1 MDSTPKFSVIIG
13 AYNAEKTLEKA
24 IESVILQGYSNWE
37 LIIVDDGSSDATSNI
52 GQKYQKMDE
61 RIKFIKRCNQGVSVA
76 RNIGMSF
83 AKGEYIVFLDAD
95 DLLCST
101 CLEVYDNIIKKSDPD
116 LIISNNYIQKD
127 HIQQTRNITQKTVYS
142 SDEKRC
148 LTEVALRQSQ
158 YHGVEWYGNLHTVW
172 AKCFK
177 VDIIKRNSLSFEQ
190 KLKVGEDILFFLD
203 FVLNCEKIQLTNT
216 ETYIYKINPSS
227 VMHTST
233 WRGAEKWKLLFQ
245 SVENLMNGKVSEQAL
260 MDFWTEIAEN
270 DWYSVFK
277 ANLTIMEQYHIFEK
291 FMQEPSYL
299 RFSDRNIKQ
308 YSSKKQRIYFSLI
321 RKRAVWRLMAFAY
334 GRMMK
339 NEIRDRLGLE
349 K

>member
-1 MDSTPKFSVIIG
+1 M
-13 AYNAEKTLEKA
+13 
-24 IESVILQGYSNWE
+24 
-37 LIIVDDGSSDATSNI
+37 
-52 GQKYQKMDE
+52 
-61 RIKFIKRCNQGVSVA
+61 
-76 RNIGMSF
+76 
-83 AKGEYIVFLDAD
+83 
-95 DLLCST
+95 
-101 CLEVYDNIIKKSDPD
+101 
-116 LIISNNYIQKD
+116 
-127 HIQQTRNITQKTVYS
+127 
-142 SDEKRC
+142 
-148 LTEVALRQSQ
+148 
-158 YHGVEWYGNLHTVW
+158 EWYGNLHTVW

-233 WRGAEKWKLLFQ
+233 WRGAEKGKLLFQ
-245 SVENLMNGKVSEQAL
+245 SVENIMNGKVSEQAL

-308 YSSKKQRIYFSLI
+308 YSSKKQRIYFSLF